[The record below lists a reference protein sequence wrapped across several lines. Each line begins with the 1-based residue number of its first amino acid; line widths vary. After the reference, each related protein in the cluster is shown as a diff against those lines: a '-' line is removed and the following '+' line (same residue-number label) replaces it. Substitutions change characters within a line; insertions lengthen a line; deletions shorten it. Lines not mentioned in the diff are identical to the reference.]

1 MGGDI
6 ITKVNDTPLTDI
18 DTVVEVAQSF
28 KVDDKISIEYYREG
42 RRFTAEVTLPERPLL
57 PGDTARFEE

>member
-18 DTVVEVAQSF
+18 DTVVEVVESF
-28 KVDDKISIEYYREG
+28 KIGDKIRIEYYREG
-42 RRFTAEVTLPERPLL
+42 HRLAAEVTLPERPLL
-57 PGDTARFEE
+57 PGDTMRFEE